1 MFVRTLILS
10 LLFILFQQID
20 APKSKGKFGDQRAT
34 NEIQI
39 GAQQDPCA
47 ACKRELAAQQ
57 RSYENLKN
65 ELARVNRE
73 LEALRRQGGGG
84 ASGELAAA
92 RKEIT
97 DLREKLANAEQALNN
112 LRQQTAPLRTE
123 NARLTSENRELQN
136 SKRDLETKLR
146 TAENNLAELRRQ
158 SAPIQSERDA
168 LRSERDNLRGQLGEQ
183 QTRLAALQK
192 QHDELSAAANSNR
205 EASEALAARFSACTE
220 QLEKNPGVLLD
231 TAIAAQTISGTG
243 AGGGGGSGDT
253 AIRIDGSEGKTHII
267 RDLVIGTLDISF
279 DSDEVRAGHSF
290 PLKAVFKPHPILKP
304 GSLQG
309 VDERNITW
317 HIEMQYAPQRLTAT
331 YDRQQSGNKDTRRT
345 VDATEEQT
353 WVWQLN
359 TAKDFESDLS
369 DLILFAGYEMQGDSK
384 TRDLVREPIKLAIP
398 PGPGFFAIFKENLNW
413 ILGVIVALLSIYSGW
428 ITMKPRKKDTPPPPQ
443 GGQQPQAGT

>member
-10 LLFILFQQID
+10 LVFSLFQQGD
-20 APKSKGKFGDQRAT
+20 VPKSKGELAEQRARS
-34 NEIQI
+34 EMQI

-47 ACKRELAAQQ
+47 SCKRELAAQQ
-57 RSYENLKN
+57 RGYENLKN
-65 ELARVNRE
+65 ELAKVNRE

-92 RKEIT
+92 RNEINSLT
-97 DLREKLANAEQALNN
+97 EKLASAEQALNT
-112 LRQQTAPLRTE
+112 LRQQTAPLRSE
-123 NARLTSENRELQN
+123 NARLKGENGELQN
-136 SKRDLETKLR
+136 AKRDLESKLR
-146 TAENNLAELRRQ
+146 TAENNLSELRRQ
-158 SAPIQSERDA
+158 SAPVQSERDA
-168 LRSERDNLRGQLGEQ
+168 LRTERDSLRGQLGEQ
-183 QTRLAALQK
+183 QARLAALQK
-192 QHDELSAAANSNR
+192 QHEELSAAANSNKATSD
-205 EASEALAARFSACTE
+205 ELAARATACTE

-231 TAIAAQTISGTG
+231 TAIASQSTTGTG
-243 AGGGGGSGDT
+243 AGGSGDT
-253 AIRIDGSEGKTHII
+253 AIRIDGTEGKTHII

-290 PLKAVFKPHPILKP
+290 PLKAVFKPHPVLKP

-309 VDERNITW
+309 ADARNISW

-331 YDRQQSGNKDTRRT
+331 YDRQQSGNKDPRRT

-353 WVWQLN
+353 WVWQLQ

-398 PGPGFFAIFKENLNW
+398 PGPGFFATFKDNLNW
-413 ILGVIVALLSIYSGW
+413 ILGVIVALLTIYSGW
-428 ITMKPRKKDTPPPPQ
+428 ITNRQRKQDAPTQP